1 MRAFSTPREPL
12 LAALYVLVF
21 DERAVVEAT
30 IGLPFSVRNVVP
42 GAVAETGSATTA
54 NVKTLNT
61 NASDPP
67 MAARRARR

>member
-12 LAALYVLVF
+12 LATLYVLVF

-42 GAVAETGSATTA
+42 GAVAETGNATTA
-54 NVKTLNT
+54 NV
-61 NASDPP
+61 
-67 MAARRARR
+67 